1 MAAEVGELLEARGRG
16 DQVVDLLVEALVQPS
31 AGGDVHRGGAGQR
44 GCGLLEHLGGLGG
57 EPVAGRPP
65 ELVDRL
71 LDAVD
76 RQLAVQVGDLV
87 GRAHLLASL
96 SIRR

>member
-1 MAAEVGELLEARGRG
+1 MAAEVGELLEARGSG
-16 DQVVDLLVEALVQPS
+16 DQVADLLLEALVHPA
-31 AGGDVHRGGAGQR
+31 AGGGVHGGDAR
-44 GCGLLEHLGGLGG
+44 SAPAASSSTSAVWATSRSLG
-57 EPVAGRPP
+57 APP
-65 ELVDRL
+65 EPVDRL

-87 GRAHLLASL
+87 GCAHCPASL